1 MGALCTKK
9 HNVGKFL
16 CMTAVGAL
24 LVSCTTNQATGERQF
39 TGLLSPEKEK
49 QIGASQHQE
58 ALNAFGGLYEDK
70 QMQAYVSEIGQRL
83 AVHAE
88 SQGVTY
94 RFFLLNSPVVNAFA
108 APGGYIYVTRGLLS
122 YANSEA
128 ELAGVI
134 AHEIGHIT
142 GRHAA
147 ERYSTGALTQIGAT
161 IASAAIGNQAA
172 SQALGVGSNLFLSSY
187 SRGQENESDE
197 LGVRYLD
204 KAGYDVFALSR
215 FLRTLELES
224 QLQSQ
229 IAGKKQEM
237 PSFFSTHPNTGDR
250 VASASTIAARYGKND
265 AIINRDRH
273 MSLVNGA
280 VYGDGEEQGFVRGT
294 TFYHPQFGFTFTAP
308 SGYNIVNQ
316 PNQVLAVGQDG
327 SAIILDMV
335 KNSLDPA
342 TYTQNVWLKGEKI
355 PAPERITVNGMPAAT
370 TSFAGTLN
378 NQPVTIRTVAIAFD
392 SNTTYRFQMAYPKN
406 ASGNTIENLKKAT
419 YSFRKLSQSERNSLK
434 PLRIVTR
441 QARSGD
447 TVASLASTMP
457 FENLKE
463 LRFRAL
469 NGLSANEGVRAGTEY
484 KLVTY

>member
-9 HNVGKFL
+9 YKVGKFL
-16 CMTAVGAL
+16 CLAATSAL
-24 LVSCTTNQATGERQF
+24 LVSCSTNQATGERQF
-39 TGLLSPEKEK
+39 TGLLSPDKEK
-49 QIGASQHQE
+49 QIGASQHQQ
-58 ALNAFGGLYEDK
+58 ALDAFGGIYENK
-70 QMQAYVSEIGQRL
+70 QMQAYVNEIGQRL
-83 AVHAE
+83 AAHAE
-88 SQGVTY
+88 TQGLTY
-94 RFFLLNSPVVNAFA
+94 RFYLLNSPVVNAFA

-128 ELAGVI
+128 ELAGVL

-147 ERYSTGALTQIGAT
+147 ERYSTGTLTQIGAAV
-161 IASAAIGNQAA
+161 ASAALGSQAA

-197 LGVRYLD
+197 LGIRYLD

-215 FLRTLELES
+215 FLRTLQLES

-229 IAGKKQEM
+229 IAGTQQA
-237 PSFFSTHPNTGDR
+237 PSFFSSHPNTADR
-250 VASASTIAARYGKND
+250 VASASAIAAKYGKND
-265 AIINRDRH
+265 EIVNRGRH
-273 MSLVNGA
+273 MSLVNGT
-280 VYGDGEEQGFVRGT
+280 VYGDGAEQGFARGT

-308 SGYNIVNQ
+308 SGYRIINQ
-316 PNQVLAVGQDG
+316 PNQVLAVGKDG

-342 TYTQNVWLKGEKI
+342 TYTQNVWLKNEKVAT
-355 PAPERITVNGMPAAT
+355 PQRITVNGMPAAT

-378 NQPVTIRTVAIAFD
+378 KQPVTIRTVAIAFD
-392 SNTTYRFQMAYPKN
+392 SNTTYRMQMAYPKSASN
-406 ASGNTIENLKKAT
+406 ATIENLKKAT

-441 QARSGD
+441 TARAGD
-447 TVASLASTMP
+447 TVASLAATMP
-457 FENLKE
+457 FDNLRE

-469 NGLSANEGVRAGTEY
+469 NGLIANETLRAGTEY
-484 KLVTY
+484 KVVTN